1 METDIIFM
9 NIEQHSSYKFLKFL
23 VECDVKYKFFMI
35 NKKNNYC
42 LIKSNLS
49 KWRIKFLVIFI
60 H

>member
-35 NKKNNYC
+35 NKKKQS
-42 LIKSNLS
+42 LLDQK
-49 KWRIKFLVIFI
+49 
-60 H
+60 

>member
-35 NKKNNYC
+35 NKKT
-42 LIKSNLS
+42 IIAWS
-49 KWRIKFLVIFI
+49 KVI
-60 H
+60 